1 MTKMKSRFHYTD
13 HKDLETTPEKA
24 ARITLLSFDENQK
37 ICNRIDW
44 IRDESNV
51 CKNCDTEHELEPIF
65 DRTDGIVEMKKFIQ
79 GLLKD
84 FKNGK
89 NASEYHDRRDLSQTL
104 LNAIKTLDDS
114 LERLYSTECNCDDC
128 RRERGDNEKR

>member
-1 MTKMKSRFHYTD
+1 MTKMKTRFHYTD

-51 CKNCDTEHELEPIF
+51 CKNCDTEHELEPTF

-84 FKNGK
+84 FKNK
-89 NASEYHDRRDLSQTL
+89 SSEYHDRRDLSQTL

-128 RRERGDNEKR
+128 RKERSNEKR

>member
-1 MTKMKSRFHYTD
+1 MTKVKSRFHYTD
-13 HKDLETTPEKA
+13 EKDMETTPEKA
-24 ARITLLSFDENQK
+24 ARITMLSFDQNQK

-44 IRDESNV
+44 IRDESNI

-104 LNAIKTLDDS
+104 LTVSYTHLTLPTTP
-114 LERLYSTECNCDDC
+114 YV
-128 RRERGDNEKR
+128 

>member
-51 CKNCDTEHELEPIF
+51 CKNCDTEHELEPTF

-79 GLLKD
+79 ELLKD
-84 FKNGK
+84 FKNK
-89 NASEYHDRRDLSQTL
+89 SSEYHDRRDLSQTL

-114 LERLYSTECNCDDC
+114 LERLYSAPECNCDEC
-128 RRERGDNEKR
+128 RKERNDDKR

>member
-1 MTKMKSRFHYTD
+1 MTKVNSRFHYTD
-13 HKDLETTPEKA
+13 EKDMETTPEKA
-24 ARITLLSFDENQK
+24 ARITMLSFDQNQK

-44 IRDESNV
+44 IRDESSI
-51 CKNCDTEHELEPIF
+51 CKNCDTEHELEPTF
-65 DRTDGIVEMKKFIQ
+65 DRTDGIVEMKKFIK

-84 FKNGK
+84 FKNK
-89 NASEYHDRRDLSQTL
+89 NSEYHDRRDLSQTL

>member
-1 MTKMKSRFHYTD
+1 MTKIKTRFHYTD

-51 CKNCDTEHELEPIF
+51 CKNCDTEHELEPTF

-84 FKNGK
+84 FKNK
-89 NASEYHDRRDLSQTL
+89 SSSEYHDRRDLSQTL

>member
-1 MTKMKSRFHYTD
+1 MTKMKNRFHYTD
-13 HKDLETTPEKA
+13 SQDMETTPEKA
-24 ARITLLSFDENQK
+24 ARITMLQMDQNQK

-51 CKNCDTEHELEPIF
+51 CKNCDTEHELEPTF
-65 DRTDGIVEMKKFIQ
+65 DRIDGIVEMKKFIQ

-84 FKNGK
+84 FKNK
-89 NASEYHDRRDLSQTL
+89 SSEYHDRRDLSQTL

-114 LERLYSTECNCDDC
+114 LERLYSAPECNCDEC
-128 RRERGDNEKR
+128 RQERNDDKR

>member
-1 MTKMKSRFHYTD
+1 MTKMKNRFHYTD
-13 HKDLETTPEKA
+13 SQDMETTPEKA
-24 ARITLLSFDENQK
+24 ARITMLQMDQNQK

-51 CKNCDTEHELEPIF
+51 CKNCDTEHELEPTF

-84 FKNGK
+84 FKNK
-89 NASEYHDRRDLSQTL
+89 SSEYHDRRDLSQTL

-114 LERLYSTECNCDDC
+114 LERLYSAPECNCDEC
-128 RRERGDNEKR
+128 RKERDNEKR

>member
-1 MTKMKSRFHYTD
+1 MTKVKSRFHYTD
-13 HKDLETTPEKA
+13 AKDLETTPEKST
-24 ARITLLSFDENQK
+24 RITMLSFDENQK

-84 FKNGK
+84 FKNK
-89 NASEYHDRRDLSQTL
+89 SSEYHDRRDLSQTL

-114 LERLYSTECNCDDC
+114 LERLYSAPECNCDEC
-128 RRERGDNEKR
+128 RKERDNEKR

>member
-1 MTKMKSRFHYTD
+1 MTKMKNRFHYTD
-13 HKDLETTPEKA
+13 SQDMETTPEKA
-24 ARITLLSFDENQK
+24 ARITMLQMDQNQK

-51 CKNCDTEHELEPIF
+51 CKNCDTEHELELTF

-84 FKNGK
+84 FKNK
-89 NASEYHDRRDLSQTL
+89 NSEYHDRRDLSQTL

-114 LERLYSTECNCDDC
+114 LERLYSSPCNCEDC
-128 RRERGDNEKR
+128 RRENNDEKR

>member
-1 MTKMKSRFHYTD
+1 MTKVKSRFHYTD
-13 HKDLETTPEKA
+13 EKDMETTPEKA
-24 ARITLLSFDENQK
+24 ARITMLSFDQNQK

-44 IRDESNV
+44 IRDESNI

-84 FKNGK
+84 FKNK
-89 NASEYHDRRDLSQTL
+89 SSEYHDRRDLSQTL

-114 LERLYSTECNCDDC
+114 LERLYSAPECNCEECRKERNDD
-128 RRERGDNEKR
+128 KR

>member
-1 MTKMKSRFHYTD
+1 MTKMKNRFHYTD
-13 HKDLETTPEKA
+13 SQDMETTPEKA
-24 ARITLLSFDENQK
+24 ARITMLQMDQNQK

-84 FKNGK
+84 FKNKSSSGY
-89 NASEYHDRRDLSQTL
+89 NDRRDLSQTL
-104 LNAIKTLDDS
+104 LSAIKTLDDS
-114 LERLYSTECNCDDC
+114 LERLYSAPECNCDEC
-128 RRERGDNEKR
+128 RKERDNEKR

>member
-1 MTKMKSRFHYTD
+1 MTKVNSRFHFTD
-13 HKDLETTPEKA
+13 EMDMETTPEKA
-24 ARITLLSFDENQK
+24 ARITMLSFDHNQK

-44 IRDESNV
+44 IRDESSI
-51 CKNCDTEHELEPIF
+51 CKNCDTEHELEPTF

-114 LERLYSTECNCDDC
+114 LERLYSSPCNCEDC
-128 RRERGDNEKR
+128 SRENNNEKR

>member
-1 MTKMKSRFHYTD
+1 M
-13 HKDLETTPEKA
+13 ETTPEKA
-24 ARITLLSFDENQK
+24 ARITMLSFDQNQK

-44 IRDESNV
+44 IRDESNI

-128 RRERGDNEKR
+128 RKERSNEKR